1 MNEKSSPD
9 RVFIFDTTLRDGEQ
23 SPGFHLDANSKLR
36 IARQL
41 EKLGVDVIEA
51 GFPISSPGD
60 LEACRRIAREIR
72 GATVTALARAV
83 RDDIDAV
90 WGAIKEAE
98 SPQIHIVLSV
108 SDVHIDRKLG
118 MTRAEVLKRG
128 AEMVSYARSLC
139 DQVQYSPEDAG
150 RADPDYLVETVET
163 MIAAGATVINIPD
176 TTGYCLPW
184 EFGEIVR
191 RAITEAR
198 GSEKVLFSVH
208 CHNDLGLAVA
218 NTLAALA
225 AGARRVECT
234 INGIGERAGNTSL
247 EEVVML
253 LNVRQAK
260 LGLECAVNTKEIT
273 RASRLVAE
281 LTGTPVQPNKAVVGA
296 NAFAH
301 ASGIHQD
308 GVLKDRLNYEIM
320 KPEDVGLSDSRI
332 VLTARSG
339 RHAFHHRLDRLGIK
353 LEDGK
358 VDAAWQRFLQVA
370 DTKKEV
376 TDEDL
381 RKIAAAMAEPNGNE
395 TNGNGHETNGHPPV
409 TDQLLDHNH
418 VADTLRHLIFG

>member
-1 MNEKSSPD
+1 MTKEANVD

-23 SPGFHLDANSKLR
+23 SPGFHLDANSKLT

-60 LEACRRIAREIR
+60 FESCRRIAREIR

-83 RDDIDAV
+83 KEDIDAV
-90 WGAIKEAE
+90 WAAIKEAE
-98 SPQIHIVLSV
+98 TPQIHIVLSV
-108 SDVHIDRKLG
+108 SDVHIERKLG
-118 MTRAEVLKRG
+118 MTREQVLKRG
-128 AEMVSYARSLC
+128 SEMVAYARSLC
-139 DQVQYSPEDAG
+139 DRVEYSPEDAG
-150 RADPDYLVETVET
+150 RADLSYLVETVET

-176 TTGYCLPW
+176 TTGYCLPS

-191 RAITEAR
+191 RVIADAR
-198 GSEKVLFSVH
+198 GSDQALFSVH

-218 NTLAALA
+218 NTMAAIE

-247 EEVVML
+247 EEIVML
-253 LNVRQAK
+253 LNVRQAT
-260 LGLECAVNTKEIT
+260 LGLECGVDTREIT
-273 RASRLVAE
+273 KTSRLVAE
-281 LTGTPVQPNKAVVGA
+281 LTGNPVQPNKAVVGA

-320 KPEDVGLSDSRI
+320 KPEDVGLDDSRI

-339 RHAFHHRLDRLGIK
+339 RHAFHHRLGLLGIK
-353 LEDGK
+353 LADGESE
-358 VDAAWQRFLQVA
+358 AAWQQFLKIA
-370 DTKKEV
+370 DTKREV
-376 TDEDL
+376 TDDDL
-381 RKIAAAMAEPNGNE
+381 RKIAAGEPY
-395 TNGNGHETNGHPPV
+395 GNGHATA
-409 TDQLLDHNH
+409 LDVPNEHNH
-418 VADTLRHLIFG
+418 VADTLRHMIFG

>member
-1 MNEKSSPD
+1 MRDASPD

-23 SPGFHLDANSKLR
+23 SPGFHLDSNSKLR

-60 LEACRRIAREIR
+60 FESCRRIAREIR

-83 RDDIDAV
+83 RGDIDAV
-90 WGAIKEAE
+90 WGAIKDAE
-98 SPQIHIVLSV
+98 DPQIHIVLSV
-108 SDVHIDRKLG
+108 SDVHIQRKLG
-118 MTRAEVLKRG
+118 MTREQVLERG
-128 AEMVSYARSLC
+128 REMVEYARSLC
-139 DQVQYSPEDAG
+139 DKVEYSPEDAG

-163 MIAAGATVINIPD
+163 MIGAGANVINIPD
-176 TTGYCLPW
+176 TTGYCLPY
-184 EFGEIVR
+184 EFGELVR
-191 RAITEAR
+191 RVINEPR
-198 GSEKVLFSVH
+198 GSEKALFSVH

-218 NTLAALA
+218 NTLSALA

-253 LNVRQAK
+253 LKVRQAK
-260 LGLECAVNTKEIT
+260 LGLECGIDTTEIT
-273 RASRLVAE
+273 RTSRLVSE

-320 KPEDVGLSDSRI
+320 KPEDVGLADSKI

-339 RHAFHHRLDRLGIK
+339 RHAFHHRLSRLGITLSDASK
-353 LEDGK
+353 A
-358 VDAAWQRFLQVA
+358 DAAWQRFLQLA

-381 RKIAAAMAEPNGNE
+381 RKIAAMSES
-395 TNGNGHETNGHPPV
+395 NGHEGNGHPPV
-409 TDQLLDHNH
+409 TDQLSDHNH

>member
-1 MNEKSSPD
+1 MRDNSTPD

-41 EKLGVDVIEA
+41 ERLGVDVIEA

-60 LEACRRIAREIR
+60 FDACRRIAREVR
-72 GATVTALARAV
+72 GVTVTALARAV

-90 WGAIKEAE
+90 WGAIKDAE
-98 SPQIHIVLSV
+98 DPQIHIVLSV

-118 MTRAEVLKRG
+118 LTRAEVLKRG
-128 AEMVSYARSLC
+128 AEMVEYARFLC
-139 DQVQYSPEDAG
+139 DKVEYSPEDAG
-150 RADPDYLVETVET
+150 RADPEYLIETVET

-176 TTGYCLPW
+176 TTGYCLPH
-184 EFGEIVR
+184 EFGGLVARVIK
-191 RAITEAR
+191 EAR
-198 GSEKVLFSVH
+198 GSDRAMFSVH

-218 NTLAALA
+218 NTLAALE

-247 EEVVML
+247 EEIVML
-253 LNVRQAK
+253 LKVRQGK
-260 LGLECAVNTKEIT
+260 LGLECGIETPEIT
-273 RASRLVAE
+273 RTSRLVSE

-320 KPEDVGLSDSRI
+320 KPEDVGLADSKI

-339 RHAFHHRLDRLGIK
+339 RHAFSHRLNRLGIK
-353 LEDGK
+353 PVEGGYE
-358 VDAAWQRFLQVA
+358 AAWQRFLQVA

-376 TDEDL
+376 TDDDL
-381 RKIAAAMAEPNGNE
+381 KKIVASAG
-395 TNGNGHETNGHPPV
+395 GNGHEGNGHPPV
-409 TDQLLDHNH
+409 TDQLHDHNH
-418 VADTLRHLIFG
+418 VADAMRHLIFG

>member
-1 MNEKSSPD
+1 MRETSPD

-60 LEACRRIAREIR
+60 FEACRRIAREIR

-83 RDDIDAV
+83 KEDIDAV

-98 SPQIHIVLSV
+98 NPQIHIVLSV
-108 SDVHIDRKLG
+108 SDVHINRKLG
-118 MTRAEVLKRG
+118 MTREQVLARG
-128 AEMVSYARSLC
+128 AEMVAYARSLC
-139 DQVQYSPEDAG
+139 ENVQYSPEDAG
-150 RADPDYLVETVET
+150 RADPDYLIETVER
-163 MIAAGATVINIPD
+163 MIAAGANVINIPD
-176 TTGYCLPW
+176 TTGYCLPY
-184 EFGEIVR
+184 EFGELVR
-191 RAITEAR
+191 RVMSEAR
-198 GSEKVLFSVH
+198 GSSAALFSVH

-247 EEVVML
+247 EEIVML
-253 LNVRQAK
+253 LNVRQNK
-260 LGLECAVNTKEIT
+260 LGLECGVVTKEIT
-273 RASRLVAE
+273 RTSRLVAE

-339 RHAFHHRLDRLGIK
+339 RHAFHHRLGRLGIT
-353 LEDGK
+353 LGEGAD
-358 VDAAWQRFLQVA
+358 DAAWQRFLQLA

-381 RKIAAAMAEPNGNE
+381 RKIAAMSSSD
-395 TNGNGHETNGHPPV
+395 TNGHEGNGHPPV
-409 TDQLLDHNH
+409 TDQLNDHNH

>member
-1 MNEKSSPD
+1 MRDSSPD

-60 LEACRRIAREIR
+60 FEACRRIAREIR
-72 GATVTALARAV
+72 GTMVTALARAV
-83 RDDIDAV
+83 REDIDAV

-98 SPQIHIVLSV
+98 KPQIHIVLSV
-108 SDVHIDRKLG
+108 SDVHIQRKLG
-118 MTRAEVLKRG
+118 MSREEVLKRG
-128 AEMVSYARSLC
+128 AEMVAYARSLC
-139 DQVQYSPEDAG
+139 ENVQYSPEDSG

-184 EFGEIVR
+184 EFGDLVSR
-191 RAITEAR
+191 VITEAR
-198 GSEKVLFSVH
+198 GSEKTLFSVH

-218 NTLAALA
+218 NTLAALT

-253 LNVRQAK
+253 LNVRQSK
-260 LGLECAVNTKEIT
+260 LGLECGVNTTEIT
-273 RASRLVAE
+273 RSSRLVSE

-320 KPEDVGLSDSRI
+320 KPEDVGLNDSRI

-339 RHAFHHRLDRLGIK
+339 RHAFHHRLNRLGIT
-353 LEDGK
+353 LSETSF
-358 VDAAWQRFLQVA
+358 DAAWQRFLQVA

-381 RKIAAAMAEPNGNE
+381 RKIAAMSES
-395 TNGNGHETNGHPPV
+395 NGHEGNGHPPV
-409 TDQLLDHNH
+409 TDQLSDHNH

>member
-1 MNEKSSPD
+1 MKEANPD

-60 LEACRRIAREIR
+60 FEACRRIAREIR

-83 RDDIDAV
+83 REDVDAV
-90 WGAIKEAE
+90 WGAIKDAQD
-98 SPQIHIVLSV
+98 PQIHIVLSV

-118 MTRAEVLKRG
+118 MTREQVLKRG
-128 AEMVSYARSLC
+128 AEMVEYARFLC
-139 DQVQYSPEDAG
+139 DKVEYSPEDAG
-150 RADPDYLVETVET
+150 RADPDYLIETVET
-163 MIAAGATVINIPD
+163 MIAAGANVINIPD
-176 TTGYCLPW
+176 TTGYCLPY
-184 EFGEIVR
+184 EFGELVR
-191 RAITEAR
+191 RVITEAR
-198 GSEKVLFSVH
+198 GSEKALFSVH

-253 LNVRQAK
+253 LRVRQAK
-260 LGLECAVNTKEIT
+260 LGLECGIETTEIT
-273 RASRLVAE
+273 RTSRLVSE
-281 LTGTPVQPNKAVVGA
+281 LTGLA
-296 NAFAH
+296 
-301 ASGIHQD
+301 
-308 GVLKDRLNYEIM
+308 
-320 KPEDVGLSDSRI
+320 DSKI

-339 RHAFHHRLDRLGIK
+339 RHAFHHRLGRLGIT
-353 LEDGK
+353 LTEGND
-358 VDAAWQRFLQVA
+358 DAAWQRFLQLA

-381 RKIAAAMAEPNGNE
+381 RKIAAMSE
-395 TNGNGHETNGHPPV
+395 TTNGHEGNGHPPV
-409 TDQLLDHNH
+409 TDQLHDHNH
-418 VADTLRHLIFG
+418 VADAMRHLIFG